1 MLRQLQDAGRGEDS
15 CAEEEPEDGAEL
27 EESRP
32 GAVNMPPPP
41 PGAAPAGAGQQGGG
55 GGGAGRGMSRSV
67 SDTTLRKHA
76 LSLNLSQ
83 SVLPSFTPLH
93 QFKVTR
99 GEKYFCINKNIIMTR
114 IKCMENHRI
123 KCAAYSYL
131 FTRYNMFYVSVEGI
145 LLTILITRLQF

>member
-55 GGGAGRGMSRSV
+55 GAGRGMSRSV

-99 GEKYFCINKNIIMTR
+99 GKIFQYQQK
-114 IKCMENHRI
+114 KL
-123 KCAAYSYL
+123 S
-131 FTRYNMFYVSVEGI
+131 
-145 LLTILITRLQF
+145 

>member
-27 EESRP
+27 EDQRP

-41 PGAAPAGAGQQGGG
+41 PGAAPAGAGQQG

-99 GEKYFCINKNIIMTR
+99 EKYFSINKNIIMTR

-131 FTRYNMFYVSVEGI
+131 FTRYNMF
-145 LLTILITRLQF
+145 